1 MTQIETKS
9 VGSDAVIDEMHRM
22 FGAFRETNDERLSQ
36 IERRLS
42 SDIVTEEKLTRIDA
56 ALDDTRKRGFKIVP
70 ACSFV
75 VDFVRRHREYDDSR
89 NQEA

>member
-42 SDIVTEEKLTRIDA
+42 SDVVTEEKLTRIDA
-56 ALDDTRKRGFKIVP
+56 ALDQGRLPFQV
-70 ACSFV
+70 S
-75 VDFVRRHREYDDSR
+75 DS
-89 NQEA
+89 AP